1 MKVIH
6 TADLHIGMELHGPT
20 NPATGLPRRLED
32 FLASLDRIV
41 DGAIAERV
49 DLVVMAGDIY
59 KGRDPTP
66 THQREFA
73 RRVLRLTRERIPLLL
88 LTGNHDLP
96 NALSRASSID
106 IFRALDV
113 AGVRVARQAE
123 VLPMDTPS
131 GPVLLATLPWF
142 PRSLLMTN
150 DDFRGL
156 PTQEIESALV
166 AKIGDRVQELAAEVA
181 EFRSDPRYAQAP
193 ALLVAHVH
201 AQEAKDGAERL
212 LTVGTD
218 PLVPVER
225 LALEPF
231 DYIALGHIHAHQVL
245 ARKPS
250 VVYPGSIE
258 RVTFGEEREAKGYIL
273 AEVGRGSS
281 EWQFVELPAR
291 KFVTVDAE
299 ALTDDPTEHIL
310 RRIERRRAD
319 LPDAVVR
326 VRARVSP
333 QNQALF
339 DETRIRRAL
348 ADAFWIAEIRR
359 DVDRPSRAR
368 FAGTSVEGKGPLELL
383 DDYFAQKQIPADERI
398 RLREYAQQLVQDV
411 ARERITP

>member
-1 MKVIH
+1 MKIIH

-20 NPATGLPRRLED
+20 NPTTGLPRRLED

-41 DGAIAERV
+41 EGAIAEQA

-73 RRVLRLTRERIPLLL
+73 RRVLRLTREGIPLLL

-96 NALSRASSID
+96 NALSRATSID
-106 IFRALDV
+106 IFRALDIP
-113 AGVRVARQAE
+113 GVRVARQAE
-123 VLPMDTPS
+123 ALPLDTPS

-142 PRSLLMTN
+142 PRSVLLTS
-150 DDFRGL
+150 DEHRGL
-156 PTQEIESALV
+156 PTQEIEAAFV
-166 AKIGDRVQELAAEVA
+166 ATIATRVQELANQVA
-181 EFRSDPRYAQAP
+181 ELRADARYAQAP
-193 ALLVAHVH
+193 AILVAHLH
-201 AQEAKDGAERL
+201 AQEARDGAERL

-218 PLVPVER
+218 PLIPVER

-231 DYIALGHIHAHQVL
+231 DYVALGHIHAHQVL
-245 ARKPS
+245 ALKPH
-250 VVYPGSIE
+250 VIYPGSIE
-258 RVTFGEEREAKGYIL
+258 RVTFGEEREPKGYVAVEL
-273 AEVGRGSS
+273 GRGSC

-291 KFVTVDAE
+291 RFVTVDVD

-310 RRIERRRAD
+310 RRIERRRAE

-359 DVDRPSRAR
+359 DVDRPARAR

-383 DDYFAQKQIPADERI
+383 DDYFDQKQIPADERI

-411 ARERITP
+411 AAERITP